1 MTSKNLSAGIDVGS
15 TTAKATLVQGKQCIA
30 TALIPTGHDMAQ
42 AAEKVLT
49 QALEK
54 TTFTRKD
61 LVYTVG
67 TGYGRHGVSFADEA
81 VSEIACHAK
90 GAFASI
96 PETRVVVDIG
106 GQDSKLI
113 WLSDTGSVV
122 DFAMNDK
129 CAAGTGRFLDLVSET
144 LGVRLEEL
152 GGISLKSQDPC
163 IITSTCAI
171 FAESE
176 VVGLRSRGTAREDII
191 AGIHQSLA
199 LRITSMGSRRGFK
212 KEIVFSGGVAKNIGM
227 QRALEQRIGYGI
239 LLPDEPQLLG
249 SLGAALIASDR
260 SR

>member
-1 MTSKNLSAGIDVGS
+1 MGSTDVFAGIDVGS
-15 TTAKATLVQGKQCIA
+15 TTAKVSLVQGGTCVA
-30 TALIPTGHDMAQ
+30 SALIPTGHDMAQ
-42 AAEKVLT
+42 ASEMVLG

-54 TTFTRKD
+54 GKFKKED
-61 LVYTVG
+61 LTYTVA

-81 VSEIACHAK
+81 LSEIACHGK
-90 GAFASI
+90 GAFKTI

-113 WLSDTGSVV
+113 WLSDTGSVI

-144 LGVRLEEL
+144 LGVKLEEL
-152 GGISLKSQDPC
+152 GVISLDSHDPC

-176 VVGLRSRGTAREDII
+176 VVGLRSRGTGREDII

-212 KEIVFSGGVAKNIGM
+212 KEVVFSGGVAKNIGM
-227 QRALEQRIGYGI
+227 QRALEQRIGFSI

-249 SLGAALIASDR
+249 SLGAALIASER
-260 SR
+260 